1 MQLIKKIK
9 IARLKKNR
17 DRAILSIGPIR
28 SKSPFFIFGAV
39 GMVDAYGER
48 GSSPPLPF

>member
-17 DRAILSIGPIR
+17 DCAILSIGPIR
-28 SKSPFFIFGAV
+28 SKSPFF
-39 GMVDAYGER
+39 YLQ
-48 GSSPPLPF
+48 GSIILPYSNEVI